1 MGNDVFFY
9 NDKSGRVERINNG
22 KSEGSN
28 SSYSSL
34 MESMIT
40 SDAQQSAHDSAWL
53 RRPRSKYS
61 RWGELVEIVD
71 DAVFVEIVS
80 DAVFVEIFN
89 DANCFLNSRSRPIT
103 PVLSRQN
110 SMSMDDISQ
119 VDKLKNKYMNL
130 FVIWNY

>member
-61 RWGELVEIVD
+61 RWDQLVEI
-71 DAVFVEIVS
+71 AN

>member
-1 MGNDVFFY
+1 MLRYDKLYMGNDVFFY

-22 KSEGSN
+22 KAAEPSS

-61 RWGELVEIVD
+61 R
-71 DAVFVEIVS
+71 
-80 DAVFVEIFN
+80 
-89 DANCFLNSRSRPIT
+89 
-103 PVLSRQN
+103 
-110 SMSMDDISQ
+110 
-119 VDKLKNKYMNL
+119 
-130 FVIWNY
+130 

>member
-61 RWGELVEIVD
+61 RWDELVEIVS
-71 DAVFVEIVS
+71 DAGFVEIVS
-80 DAVFVEIFN
+80 DAFF
-89 DANCFLNSRSRPIT
+89 SRLSVMLIVSQIA
-103 PVLSRQN
+103 VLDR
-110 SMSMDDISQ
+110 
-119 VDKLKNKYMNL
+119 
-130 FVIWNY
+130 

>member
-1 MGNDVFFY
+1 MFHKLFLNVQQTLFCCRRLVLRYDKLYMGNDVFFY

-22 KSEGSN
+22 KTEPSS

-61 RWGELVEIVD
+61 R
-71 DAVFVEIVS
+71 
-80 DAVFVEIFN
+80 
-89 DANCFLNSRSRPIT
+89 
-103 PVLSRQN
+103 
-110 SMSMDDISQ
+110 
-119 VDKLKNKYMNL
+119 
-130 FVIWNY
+130 

>member
-1 MGNDVFFY
+1 MTLPGNNHHFHIHFENLYPIFYTIKQLFGCRRLVLRYDKLYMGNDVFFY

-22 KSEGSN
+22 KAEPSS

-61 RWGELVEIVD
+61 R
-71 DAVFVEIVS
+71 
-80 DAVFVEIFN
+80 
-89 DANCFLNSRSRPIT
+89 
-103 PVLSRQN
+103 
-110 SMSMDDISQ
+110 
-119 VDKLKNKYMNL
+119 
-130 FVIWNY
+130 

>member
-61 RWGELVEIVD
+61 RWDIKSS
-71 DAVFVEIVS
+71 AI
-80 DAVFVEIFN
+80 N
-89 DANCFLNSRSRPIT
+89 ANSFFPSRSRPIT

-119 VDKLKNKYMNL
+119 VASIIPNM
-130 FVIWNY
+130 

>member
-22 KSEGSN
+22 KAEPSS

-61 RWGELVEIVD
+61 RWDIKSST
-71 DAVFVEIVS
+71 I
-80 DAVFVEIFN
+80 N
-89 DANCFLNSRSRPIT
+89 ANSFFPAGPVQSPRSSRVRT
-103 PVLSRQN
+103 Q
-110 SMSMDDISQ
+110 
-119 VDKLKNKYMNL
+119 
-130 FVIWNY
+130 